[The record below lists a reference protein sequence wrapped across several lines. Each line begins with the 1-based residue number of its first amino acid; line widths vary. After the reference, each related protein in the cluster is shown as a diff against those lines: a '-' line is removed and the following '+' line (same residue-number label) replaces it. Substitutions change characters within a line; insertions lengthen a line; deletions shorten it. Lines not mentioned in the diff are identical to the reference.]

1 MSTPTPNRRHS
12 SDRRA
17 EPAPSRRAPKPKP
30 SPWVRW
36 LGIAGRDI
44 LIILGTMTAIV
55 FAVWATNPVFT
66 NSPKVVEAVT
76 RASPTAAKVLES
88 TRPVPK
94 PPFADTSHRARL
106 VQTPEFQRDR
116 RAFADALVKTGR
128 VPQARADSIAYY
140 AVREAYVNAI
150 PPAVVFGVMLTENA
164 QFVSGAMSNVG
175 AVGLMQVYPKVWLKA
190 LRGKFGGDLAVD
202 STNIKYGTYILREY
216 IKSDSGAVTQRSIT
230 KGLLRYN
237 GCVMGR
243 NTPHC
248 RNYPTKVK
256 NYVEAQA
263 GSMCGAKSFYD
274 CIALPFLTGLFG
286 RKQME
291 AD

>member
-1 MSTPTPNRRHS
+1 MSTPTPDRRHS

-17 EPAPSRRAPKPKP
+17 EPALSRRAPKP

-44 LIILGTMTAIV
+44 LVIFGTVTAIV
-55 FAVWATNPVFT
+55 FALWATSPIFT
-66 NSPKVVEAVT
+66 NSPKVVEALT
-76 RASPTAAKVLES
+76 RKSPIAAKVLES
-88 TRPVPK
+88 TRPIPK
-94 PPFADTSHRARL
+94 PSPADTSHRARL
-106 VQTPEFQRDR
+106 VHTPAFERDR
-116 RAFADALVKTGR
+116 KAFAEALVKTGR

-164 QFVSGAMSNVG
+164 RFISGAMSNVG

-190 LRGKFGGDLAVD
+190 LRGQFGEDLAID

-216 IKSDSGAVTQRSIT
+216 IKSDSGAVTQRNIT
-230 KGLLRYN
+230 RGLLRYN
-237 GCVMGR
+237 GCVLGR

-256 NYVEAQA
+256 NYVESLG
-263 GSMCGAKSFYD
+263 GSMCGGKSFYD
-274 CIALPFLTGLFG
+274 CIALPFLTGFFG
-286 RKQME
+286 RRE
-291 AD
+291 IGAD

>member
-1 MSTPTPNRRHS
+1 MSTPTPDRRHR

-17 EPAPSRRAPKPKP
+17 EPAPARRAPKP

-44 LIILGTMTAIV
+44 LIILGTITAIV

-76 RASPTAAKVLES
+76 RTSPTAANVLAS
-88 TRPVPK
+88 TRQPPRPVTR
-94 PPFADTSHRARL
+94 DTTLRGQ
-106 VQTPEFQRDR
+106 VVKTPEFERDR

-164 QFVSGAMSNVG
+164 QFISGAMSNVG
-175 AVGLMQVYPKVWLKA
+175 AVGLMQVYPKIWLKT

-256 NYVEAQA
+256 NYVESQA
-263 GSMCGAKSFYD
+263 GSMCGGKSFYD
-274 CIALPFLTGLFG
+274 C
-286 RKQME
+286 
-291 AD
+291 